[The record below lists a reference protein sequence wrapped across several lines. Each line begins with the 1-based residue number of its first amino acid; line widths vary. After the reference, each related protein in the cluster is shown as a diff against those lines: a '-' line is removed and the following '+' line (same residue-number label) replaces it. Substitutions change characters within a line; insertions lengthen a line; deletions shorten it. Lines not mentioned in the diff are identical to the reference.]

1 MVIGNSL
8 DETAYHE
15 AGHITIAAAV
25 GLDLQHKGIV
35 VYEVG
40 SVGDGWAFYWEDNQQ
55 WKDILT
61 ALRAGHLAQL
71 KKFPG
76 SYSLG
81 AEIDFNKFSYIV
93 AEHFPGVLHGNMEE
107 EIKKRANDL
116 LDVRWSA
123 VEDVARAVINAPSV
137 PVAPGE
143 HAQATTKKHLDGTAV
158 AAILVP
164 HHIRAKVR

>member
-1 MVIGNSL
+1 MVIGNTL

-25 GLDLQHKGIV
+25 GLDLQHKGII
-35 VYEVG
+35 VYEVQN
-40 SVGDGWAFYWEDNQQ
+40 VGDGWAFYWEDSQQ

-61 ALRAGHLAQL
+61 ALRAGQLAQL

-81 AEIDFNKFSYIV
+81 AEIDLKKFSYIV
-93 AEHFPGVLHGNMEE
+93 AEHFPGVIDGDMQE
-107 EIKKRANDL
+107 EINKKTFGL
-116 LDVRWSA
+116 LDVHWSA

-143 HAQATTKKHLDGTAV
+143 HAQATRKKHLDGNAIV
-158 AAILVP
+158 AILAP
-164 HHIRAKVR
+164 HNIRAQVR